1 MYHIM
6 SVPDLVFMQ
15 QGYTGFPNI
24 CRSIQKR
31 RYVNALHNQL
41 LAQEFY
47 QILNLQIMNKILEDF
62 RCTKEA
68 IQHNFNKIFEYM
80 KTTSTFSN
88 KTKKLNKAFSRLIQE
103 VNYEY
108 LQSAILFAKRNIV
121 HPSII
126 TPNHHLKKVLS
137 SQINIGGDSL

>member
-1 MYHIM
+1 
-6 SVPDLVFMQ
+6 
-15 QGYTGFPNI
+15 
-24 CRSIQKR
+24 
-31 RYVNALHNQL
+31 
-41 LAQEFY
+41 
-47 QILNLQIMNKILEDF
+47 MNKILEDF

-137 SQINIGGDSL
+137 SQINIGGDSLWSTSKSSTQIINYFLFSFYDIDFSVLSLFLKRLEFFFPFLNKIKIIFLKD